1 MRLLLQGNRES
12 TRTLGY
18 LGVDVLYCRYRPTDW
33 NMQCC
38 GERSFEAPVTVIVI
52 LGVVAAATGAEDCD
66 FPRCLAIILF
76 PYCFFKSKYTPFI
89 SSKDNTTVAITGHAL
104 SASSDE
110 CSVIS
115 PR

>member
-38 GERSFEAPVTVIVI
+38 GECSFEAPVTVIVI
-52 LGVVAAATGAEDCD
+52 LGVVAAATGAEDSD
-66 FPRCLAIILF
+66 FPRCLAIGIIASLRAN
-76 PYCFFKSKYTPFI
+76 PVSKSACAYRAI
-89 SSKDNTTVAITGHAL
+89 GRRSS
-104 SASSDE
+104 
-110 CSVIS
+110 
-115 PR
+115 

>member
-38 GERSFEAPVTVIVI
+38 GECSFEAPVTVIVI

-66 FPRCLAIILF
+66 FPRYLAIILF
-76 PYCFFKSKYTPFI
+76 PYCFFKSK
-89 SSKDNTTVAITGHAL
+89 SCL
-104 SASSDE
+104 
-110 CSVIS
+110 
-115 PR
+115 